1 AQNDGRQRGAQDLR
15 VGEGRS
21 RLEIRFIVEP
31 DAHPR
36 PDPPATPRALVG
48 GRLADGLD
56 AQLLDLVAPGIALD
70 AGQTAVHDISDSGN
84 RERGFRHIR
93 GQDDAPQIA
102 LGTEDAFLLSLRQ
115 TRIEWEHLRA
125 GCAVLA
131 QGFGSL
137 ADLAFAGQEDQDIA
151 WAVA

>member
-1 AQNDGRQRGAQDLR
+1 A
-15 VGEGRS
+15 
-21 RLEIRFIVEP
+21 
-31 DAHPR
+31 
-36 PDPPATPRALVG
+36 
-48 GRLADGLD
+48 
-56 AQLLDLVAPGIALD
+56 
-70 AGQTAVHDISDSGN
+70 DSGN

-125 GCAVLA
+125 GCVVLA

-151 WAVA
+151 WAVAGTFIHPIDDGIDQVAFLIPTGAGP